1 MMLEILIR
9 EIQLLY
15 RSEIYYGIP
24 ARMTVARLIIDYFR
38 SFEAFEAEPPIPEY
52 PPYVWPEGLT
62 THF

>member
-1 MMLEILIR
+1 
-9 EIQLLY
+9 LLY